1 MNLEQHAMQDDE
13 VTCFTSPFISN
24 IDGVGVKSTSYA
36 EVGQGDGETVRG
48 LVLIMV
54 TQFCDYSENN
64 WIVQFK
70 LGNYVVNEYLTQ

>member
-1 MNLEQHAMQDDE
+1 MQRLNRVMDW
-13 VTCFTSPFISN
+13 S
-24 IDGVGVKSTSYA
+24 GRWM
-36 EVGQGDGETVRG
+36 VRG

-54 TQFCDYSENN
+54 TQFCDYSKNN